1 MQANPQ
7 LVKWLQ
13 TEIGRGCLPDAMV
26 QSMIKSGYEK
36 GFARAV
42 VDASFASAAV
52 RKNQQP
58 AATATAA
65 LTQTDDSVAGH
76 NVPDQDQGSSTSSM
90 GLDGNWVDTSDRRVE
105 VLLTLNSPRIVL
117 FGNVLSDQ
125 ECDELIELSKPK
137 LTRSEV
143 VNSVGGDHVVDEART
158 SYGAAFQRGETPL
171 LTKIENRIAELV
183 GWPVENG
190 EGLQMLRYGIGGEY
204 RPHFDYFNKDK
215 PGEAKQMEVGGQRIA
230 TLVLYLNN
238 VEAGGSTVFPN
249 VGLETMPRKGNAVYF
264 AYAGLDGSLDARS
277 LHGGTPIIRGEKW
290 IATKWLRERQYG

>member
-1 MQANPQ
+1 MQASPE

-26 QSMIKSGYEK
+26 QSMIKSGYDK

-42 VDASFASAAV
+42 VDASFASVGAV
-52 RKNQQP
+52 KGRLPTANGEAVKP
-58 AATATAA
+58 ATAHNIP
-65 LTQTDDSVAGH
+65 DAG
-76 NVPDQDQGSSTSSM
+76 QASSTSSM
-90 GLDGNWVDTSDRRVE
+90 GLDGNWIDTSDRRVE

-117 FGNVLSDQ
+117 FGNVLSAD

-230 TLVLYLNN
+230 TLVLYLND

>member
-1 MQANPQ
+1 VRTMQASPE

-26 QSMIKSGYEK
+26 QSMVKSGYDK

-42 VDASFASAAV
+42 VDASFASMAAV
-52 RKNQQP
+52 KSALP
-58 AATATAA
+58 VAANGA
-65 LTQTDDSVAGH
+65 AGH
-76 NVPDQDQGSSTSSM
+76 NIPDADQASSTSSM
-90 GLDGNWVDTSDRRVE
+90 GLDGNIVETSDRKID

-117 FGNVLSDQ
+117 FGNVLSDA
-125 ECDELIELSKPK
+125 ECDALIEESRPK

-143 VNSVGGDHVVDEART
+143 VNSAGGDHVVDEART
-158 SYGAAFQRGETPL
+158 SYGAAFQRGESPL
-171 LTKIENRIAELV
+171 LKTIENRIAELV

-190 EGLQMLRYGIGGEY
+190 EGLQILRYGIGGEY
-204 RPHFDYFNKDK
+204 KPHFDYFNKDK

-230 TLVLYLNN
+230 TLVLYLND

>member
-1 MQANPQ
+1 MQASPE

-13 TEIGRGCLPDAMV
+13 TEIGRGCQADAMV
-26 QSMIKSGYEK
+26 QSMVKSGYDK

-42 VDASFASAAV
+42 VDASFASMGAV
-52 RKNQQP
+52 KGKLP
-58 AATATAA
+58 AANGERVKPATAHNMP
-65 LTQTDDSVAGH
+65 DAG
-76 NVPDQDQGSSTSSM
+76 QASSTNSM
-90 GLDGNWVDTSDRRVE
+90 GLDGNWIDTSDRRVE

-117 FGNVLSDQ
+117 FGNVLSHE

-158 SYGAAFQRGETPL
+158 SYGAAFQRGEYPL
-171 LTKIENRIAELV
+171 LAKIENRIAELV